1 MLSPFL
7 LSAVQRRLI
16 TTPAEAPNLPLSVPT
31 PTLTWPEDTVPSLPY
46 SLGAMCMVNMAGMA
60 KSGTGQTAAVGFP
73 HSRKN
78 LKGNCTA
85 GNVPQQQQHQEHGN

>member
-46 SLGAMCMVNMAGMA
+46 SLGAMHMVNMAVWPSLGLARQMLL
-60 KSGTGQTAAVGFP
+60 TFP
-73 HSRKN
+73 IPGRI
-78 LKGNCTA
+78 
-85 GNVPQQQQHQEHGN
+85 